1 MTKDS
6 QVSEDIFWM
15 PFGKL
20 AKTFAGILNGGLS
33 LKHPFAAAAFIRF
46 LTGCSIANCRIAFKL
61 LPYIIPAAGLMVGKI
76 A

>member
-6 QVSEDIFWM
+6 RVSEDIFWM

-20 AKTFAGILNGGLS
+20 AKTFAGIPSGGQS
-33 LKHPFAAAAFIRF
+33 LKYPFAVAASIRF

-61 LPYIIPAAGLMVGKI
+61 SPCIIPAAGLMVGRI
-76 A
+76 V

>member
-6 QVSEDIFWM
+6 RVSADIFWM

-33 LKHPFAAAAFIRF
+33 LKRLFAAAAFIRF

-61 LPYIIPAAGLMVGKI
+61 LPCIIPVAGLMVGKT

>member
-6 QVSEDIFWM
+6 RVLEDIFWM

-33 LKHPFAAAAFIRF
+33 LKRLFAAAAFIRF
-46 LTGCSIANCRIAFKL
+46 LAGCCIANCRIAFKL
-61 LPYIIPAAGLMVGKI
+61 LPCIIPAAGLMLGKI

>member
-6 QVSEDIFWM
+6 RVSEDIFWM
-15 PFGKL
+15 PFGRL

-33 LKHPFAAAAFIRF
+33 LQRPFAAVAFIRF

-61 LPYIIPAAGLMVGKI
+61 SPCIIPAAGLMAGKT

>member
-6 QVSEDIFWM
+6 RVLEDIFWM
-15 PFGKL
+15 PFGKR

-33 LKHPFAAAAFIRF
+33 LKRPFAAAVFIRF
-46 LTGCSIANCRIAFKL
+46 LTGCCIANCRIAFKL
-61 LPYIIPAAGLMVGKI
+61 SPYIIPAAGLTAGKV

>member
-20 AKTFAGILNGGLS
+20 AKTSARILNGGLS
-33 LKHPFAAAAFIRF
+33 LKPRFAAAAFIHF
-46 LTGCSIANCRIAFKL
+46 LTGCSIANCRIAYKL
-61 LPYIIPAAGLMVGKI
+61 LPCIIPAAGLMVGKI

>member
-6 QVSEDIFWM
+6 RVSEDIFWM

-33 LKHPFAAAAFIRF
+33 LQRPFAAAAFIRF

-61 LPYIIPAAGLMVGKI
+61 LPCIIPAVGLMAGKT

>member
-1 MTKDS
+1 MMKDS
-6 QVSEDIFWM
+6 RALENYFWM
-15 PFGKL
+15 PFEKL

-33 LKHPFAAAAFIRF
+33 LNRRFAAAAFIRF

-61 LPYIIPAAGLMVGKI
+61 SPCIIPAVGLMVGKI

>member
-6 QVSEDIFWM
+6 RVSEDIFWM

-20 AKTFAGILNGGLS
+20 AKAFAGILNGGLS
-33 LKHPFAAAAFIRF
+33 LKRRFAAAAFIRF
-46 LTGCSIANCRIAFKL
+46 LTGCSIANCRIASKL
-61 LPYIIPAAGLMVGKI
+61 SPCIIPAAGRMVGKI